1 MLYRSP
7 QWHLKRWKFLS
18 LEFSYV
24 RRSSVAALNAVDEE
38 EEQEDIQ
45 EGRKTPQGNDA
56 KLPGAG
62 AASYPEEL
70 EALRWNRNR
79 QNEVI

>member
-1 MLYRSP
+1 M
-7 QWHLKRWKFLS
+7 
-18 LEFSYV
+18 
-24 RRSSVAALNAVDEE
+24 DEE

-70 EALRWNRNR
+70 EALR
-79 QNEVI
+79 